1 MKPAIGMFLA
11 CFSLALSIQARST
24 TLPDACGSDKVQFDV
39 KTEKNQP
46 PPSAPQA
53 GKAQIV
59 FVGQVDSTA
68 EGRCI
73 GCNAISTT
81 RVGMDGNWLGATK
94 GGSYFAV
101 DVDPGEHHLCAY
113 WKSISAAR
121 GKNIV
126 ATSFNAAAGTT
137 YYYQVTIKDIEAP
150 GSGAST
156 APVWVLHFAPLNED
170 EGKYQVKI
178 SALATSTQKK

>member
-1 MKPAIGMFLA
+1 MKSAAGMFLA
-11 CFSLALSIQARST
+11 CFALALSSQARST
-24 TLPDACGSDKVQFDV
+24 TLPDACGDDKVQLDV

-46 PPSAPQA
+46 PPSGPQA

-59 FVGQVDSTA
+59 FVSQLDASAG
-68 EGRCI
+68 GLCI

-81 RVGMDGNWLGATK
+81 RVGMDGVWVGATK

-101 DVDPGEHHLCAY
+101 DVDPGQHHLCAY

-126 ATSFNAAAGTT
+126 ATAFNAAAGNV
-137 YYYQVTIKDIEAP
+137 YYYEVTIKDIEPP

-178 SALATSTQKK
+178 SALATSSPKK